1 MCKGNRLDIIVH
13 CSLFYITE
21 PLLAGSFSSFLVVPR
36 NDPMQLISQLCSW
49 GWIHE
54 VALVLGVRLRSAQGS
69 EKLLASVG
77 IGQEGHREPWSASMF
92 VGLEHLTLNWR
103 KVIQFNP
110 SPETHELH
118 YLYWVSNIIGG
129 WLLLKYSACF
139 FYMAGMWSCAPGD
152 VQWSLLLP

>member
-1 MCKGNRLDIIVH
+1 
-13 CSLFYITE
+13 
-21 PLLAGSFSSFLVVPR
+21 
-36 NDPMQLISQLCSW
+36 MQLISQLCSW

-77 IGQEGHREPWSASMF
+77 IGQEEHREPWSASMF

-118 YLYWVSNIIGG
+118 YLY
-129 WLLLKYSACF
+129 
-139 FYMAGMWSCAPGD
+139 
-152 VQWSLLLP
+152 